1 MATLHLVNK
10 STMSGAFGR
19 CLSLAGDGDA
29 VFLVE
34 DGVYCGLRATLSRYT
49 LPDVRL
55 FALQSD
61 VVARGIETKI
71 HEPVRIVTHE
81 MFVEL
86 VATHQP
92 IVTWSDP

>member
-10 STMSGAFGR
+10 STMSEGLGR
-19 CLSLAGDGDA
+19 CLSLASAGDA
-29 VFLVE
+29 VLLIE
-34 DGVYCGLRATLSRYT
+34 DAVYCALPASLSRYT
-49 LPDVRL
+49 VPDVRV

-61 VVARGIETKI
+61 VVARGLENKL
-71 HEPVRIVTHE
+71 HERVRTVTHA

>member
-10 STMSGAFGR
+10 STMSEAFGR
-19 CLSLAGDGDA
+19 CLSLASDGDA
-29 VFLVE
+29 VLLIE
-34 DGVYCGLRATLSRYT
+34 DGVYCALPASLSRYT
-49 LPDVRL
+49 IPDVRL

-61 VVARGIETKI
+61 VIARGLETKI
-71 HEPVRIVTHE
+71 HEPVRIVTHG